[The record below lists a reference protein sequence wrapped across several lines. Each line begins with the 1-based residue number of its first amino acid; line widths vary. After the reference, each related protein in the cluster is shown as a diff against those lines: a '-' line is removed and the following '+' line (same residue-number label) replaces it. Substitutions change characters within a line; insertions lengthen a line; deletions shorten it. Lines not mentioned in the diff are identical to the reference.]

1 VTTQPHGPQ
10 REQEPARESERERGR
25 TVEGAGQ
32 GALLETDRLLL
43 RPFTAADAPSVQRL
57 AGDSDIAR
65 TTLNIPHP
73 YPDGAAEAWIQAANE
88 AERAGAQYMRAMVR
102 KDSGELVGCV
112 GLGVAQRHHRAEL
125 AYWVGRPW
133 WNLGYASEA
142 ALRMVQFAFT
152 DLGLHRVWAAAM
164 PHNPASMRVM
174 EKIGMRRE
182 GHLRHHAFKDGHFID
197 LVYYGIVKGDPLP

>member
-1 VTTQPHGPQ
+1 MTTQPHGRQPEP
-10 REQEPARESERERGR
+10 EQEQESERELGG
-25 TVEGAGQ
+25 TVQ

-43 RPFTAADAPSVQRL
+43 RPVTAADAPSVQRL
-57 AGDSDIAR
+57 AGHPDIAR

-88 AERAGAQYMRAMVR
+88 AERAGTQYVRVMVR
-102 KDSGELVGCV
+102 KDSGALVGCV
-112 GLGVAQRHHRAEL
+112 ALGVAQRHHRAEL

-142 ALRMVQFAFT
+142 ARRMVQFAFT

-174 EKIGMRRE
+174 EKIGMQRE
-182 GHLRHHAFKDGHFID
+182 GLLRQHAFKDGHFID